1 MKNNINLLKIA
12 KKYCSNSK
20 KDKVGALLIIYNSPN
35 YFFKCIIIVD

>member
-20 KDKVGALLIIYNSPN
+20 KDKVGALLNKYNFLN
-35 YFFKCIIIVD
+35 YFFK